1 MLDSYHDEVRKKRN
15 NHAIFWGVVFV
26 FGVLLFMFFQ
36 GYYFSVSVGFE
47 QLLQK
52 HGPTE
57 QKQPLSQILKSFGII
72 NLKVNPNPQTLTLNG
87 EPYTNGDNKFVDYG
101 DYELRVEEPG
111 YIPLMLEIGLSRNH
125 SFYLN
130 TIRLFKNPIEKTFVR
145 PTVKIEKLGSGFL
158 SYDSSGSVYQ
168 HASSIGTG
176 TLLDSILLI
185 TGSGTST
192 VMNTGSGISPLGEGF
207 FLYKNRVHTLNVD
220 GVLVA
225 DDAFK
230 SIIPCP
236 DARMIYR
243 EMYCPGTKKFLTG
256 KYKDL
261 RDTILEVNSQF
272 IRTESSLIRL

>member
-1 MLDSYHDEVRKKRN
+1 
-15 NHAIFWGVVFV
+15 
-26 FGVLLFMFFQ
+26 
-36 GYYFSVSVGFE
+36 
-47 QLLQK
+47 
-52 HGPTE
+52 
-57 QKQPLSQILKSFGII
+57 
-72 NLKVNPNPQTLTLNG
+72 
-87 EPYTNGDNKFVDYG
+87 
-101 DYELRVEEPG
+101 
-111 YIPLMLEIGLSRNH
+111 
-125 SFYLN
+125 
-130 TIRLFKNPIEKTFVR
+130 
-145 PTVKIEKLGSGFL
+145 
-158 SYDSSGSVYQ
+158 
-168 HASSIGTG
+168 
-176 TLLDSILLI
+176 
-185 TGSGTST
+185 
-192 VMNTGSGISPLGEGF
+192 MNTGSGISPLGEGF